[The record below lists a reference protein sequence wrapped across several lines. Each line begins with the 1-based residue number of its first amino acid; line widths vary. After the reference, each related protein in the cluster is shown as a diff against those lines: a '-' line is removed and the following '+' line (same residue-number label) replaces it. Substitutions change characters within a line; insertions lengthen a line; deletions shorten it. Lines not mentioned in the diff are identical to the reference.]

1 MPRRPRLVVSLLTV
15 VGCPTAP
22 RALPWT
28 SVDVLTSPALAD
40 ADMCAAGY
48 IFDPATTLCVQ
59 CSPGFF
65 SNVTTAMVSTS
76 KCLQCSVVGITK
88 YAPVSGAKTCA
99 SCPVNQVATSDSTSC
114 GKCTCLG
121 TGGEPTRGFLA
132 RRPHGP
138 LLHAPPTALCTTPL
152 AMHRHA
158 CQCAFFVISRTLVPV
173 NRPPRSVRGW
183 NRQVLCILHGRHL
196 LPWRRLVRQS
206 NCLPAVFDWPS
217 IAAQIHRGG
226 QLHIVH
232 GPHNSRCR

>member
-1 MPRRPRLVVSLLTV
+1 MRCGLHLRPCDNTVRAVLAGLLLQRYDGDGQHQQVTAVQRR
-15 VGCPTAP
+15 GHHQE
-22 RALPWT
+22 RA
-28 SVDVLTSPALAD
+28 
-40 ADMCAAGY
+40 C
-48 IFDPATTLCVQ
+48 
-59 CSPGFF
+59 
-65 SNVTTAMVSTS
+65 
-76 KCLQCSVVGITK
+76 
-88 YAPVSGAKTCA
+88 
-99 SCPVNQVATSDSTSC
+99 SDSTSC